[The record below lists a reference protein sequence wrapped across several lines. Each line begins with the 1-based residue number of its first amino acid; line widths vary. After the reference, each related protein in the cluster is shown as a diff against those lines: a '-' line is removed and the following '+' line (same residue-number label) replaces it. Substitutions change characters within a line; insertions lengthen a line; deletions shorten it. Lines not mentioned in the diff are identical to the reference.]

1 MVLVLELDVYIDGFL
16 TISIFGGE
24 IMRFL
29 IFSDSKGKEKG
40 INEKVLSRLLK
51 ESKRLRPEPDFI
63 MLGGDNVAGSNNMDI
78 YMAQL
83 QRLRALID
91 ICYPGIALLP
101 VIGNHEVN
109 NEPVDDSYEK
119 IFRSIYNDVLPHNC
133 LQGYNNTVYYSDYG
147 NTRFIALNSFH
158 YGELNRIGER
168 QLNWLQDTASKPVK
182 NKIVFV
188 HSPAFPTGAHMGH
201 CLDLNQRDRDAFWNI
216 VENCNVDIV
225 FSGHEHNYSRR
236 KCGSIYQIITG
247 GAGEKLKDKYKD
259 KKGVI
264 AGPTARYHFIAVDF
278 DDMGLKVS
286 AIGLEGKLLDEFT
299 IDKH

>member
-1 MVLVLELDVYIDGFL
+1 
-16 TISIFGGE
+16 
-24 IMRFL
+24 MRFL

-40 INEKVLSRLLK
+40 INEKVLSRLLMD
-51 ESKRLRPEPDFI
+51 SKKHKPEPDFI
-63 MLGGDNVAGSNNMDI
+63 ILGGDNVAGSSDRNL

-83 QRLRALID
+83 QRLRALIG
-91 ICYPGIALLP
+91 IYYPGIALLP

-109 NEPVDDSYEK
+109 NEPADDSYEK
-119 IFRSIYNDVLPHNC
+119 IFKSIYKDVLPHNY

-147 NTRFIALNSFH
+147 NTRVIVLNSFH

-168 QLNWLQDTASKPVK
+168 QLEWLQDTASKPMK

-201 CLDLNQRDRDAFWNI
+201 CLDLNQRDRDVFWNI

-225 FSGHEHNYSRR
+225 FSGHEHNYSIR

-264 AGPTARYHFIAVDF
+264 VCPTAKYHFLAVDIENS
-278 DDMGLKVS
+278 GLKVS
-286 AIGLEGKLLDEFT
+286 AIGLKGKLLNEFT

>member
-1 MVLVLELDVYIDGFL
+1 
-16 TISIFGGE
+16 
-24 IMRFL
+24 MRFL

-51 ESKRLRPEPDFI
+51 VSKRLSPEPEFI
-63 MLGGDNVAGSNNMDI
+63 ILGGDNVAGSSDMEI
-78 YMAQL
+78 YIAQL

-91 ICYPGIALLP
+91 NYYPGIALLP

-109 NEPVDDSYEK
+109 NEPADDSYEK
-119 IFRSIYNDVLPHNC
+119 VFRSIYNDVLQHNC

-147 NTRFIALNSFH
+147 NTRVIVLNSFH
-158 YGELNRIGER
+158 YGELNRIGHR
-168 QLNWLQDTASKPVK
+168 QLEWLQDTASKPMK

-201 CLDLNQRDRDAFWNI
+201 CLDLNQRDRDVFWNI
-216 VENCNVDIV
+216 TENSNIDIV

-247 GAGEKLKDKYKD
+247 GAGEKLRDKYKD

-264 AGPTARYHFIAVDF
+264 VGPKAKYHFVAVDV

-286 AIGLEGKLLDEFT
+286 AIGLEGKVYDEFT